1 MKLQKLLLTFVLLI
15 ATFALT
21 ACKGSDE
28 SADGKK
34 HYNIGI
40 VQIIDNGAFYDMREG
55 FMAKMRANGYGEDVM
70 TFHYKNAQGDS
81 TNLNAICQE
90 MVNAKYDFV
99 VAIATP
105 AAQAMVN
112 MDSDIPVFYIS
123 VADPLGARVISDM
136 QKPDKNATGTTN
148 AIPVVEIFELAK
160 EVNPE
165 AKTFGLLYNTG
176 EVNAI
181 TTIKKAKEYLDANGM
196 KYEEA
201 IVTNSAEVQQAAQ
214 SLVDKIDAFFI
225 PNDSVIQ
232 SAMDVVS
239 EIAIEAKLP
248 SYSASATTVM
258 SGALATIAIDD
269 KEIGAITADM
279 ATEYLNGKKIPEI
292 PAKIVPATQIVFNQG
307 TADAIGMKLPE
318 MENVILLNTAKK

>member
-1 MKLQKLLLTFVLLI
+1 MKLQKLLLTCVLII
-15 ATFALT
+15 ATFALS
-21 ACKGSDE
+21 ACSSNEEE
-28 SADGKK
+28 SSAEK
-34 HYNIGI
+34 HYNVGI

-55 FMAKMRANGYGEDVM
+55 FMAQMRANGYGEDVM

-90 MVNAKYDFV
+90 MVNSKYDFV

-112 MDSDIPVFYIS
+112 MDSDIPVFYIA
-123 VADPLGARVISDM
+123 VADPLGARVITDM
-136 QKPDKNATGTTN
+136 QKPDKNATGTTH
-148 AIPVVEIFELAK
+148 AIPLEAIFELANK
-160 EVNPE
+160 VTPE

-176 EVNAI
+176 EINAV
-181 TTIKKAKEYLDANGM
+181 TTINKTKEYLSANGM
-196 KYEEA
+196 NYEEA

-214 SLVDKIDAFFI
+214 SLVGKIDAFFI

-239 EIAIEAKLP
+239 EIALEAKLP
-248 SYSASATTVM
+248 SYSASTTTVM

-269 KEIGAITADM
+269 TKLGAITAEM
-279 ATEYLNGKKIPEI
+279 ATEYLNGKKISEI
-292 PAKIVPATQIVFNQG
+292 PAIIVPASKTVFNQG
-307 TADAIGMKLPE
+307 TANTLGIELPE
-318 MENVILLNTAKK
+318 IEGVILLNKPE